1 MLKIGD
7 KLPEF
12 NLKGVDSHGAEQVF
26 TNQSFLGKHL
36 IMYFYPK
43 DDTPEC
49 TTESCN
55 FNTMLSKIK
64 EKANVIGI
72 SDDTAN
78 SHVAFQQKF
87 NLKFPL
93 LSDTNADFAK
103 KLGLGFARFKLT
115 PEEFS
120 EATERTTLLV
130 DKNGVVQQIWN
141 QVKVIG
147 HDEEVLKN
155 LEKLG

>member
-12 NLKGVDSHGAEQVF
+12 NLKGVDAKGEEQTF

-36 IMYFYPK
+36 VIYFYPK

-64 EKANVIGI
+64 GKANIIGI
-72 SDDTAN
+72 SDDTAS
-78 SHVAFQQKF
+78 SHVGFQRKF
-87 NLKFPL
+87 NLNFPL
-93 LSDTNADFAK
+93 LSDTEAKFAK
-103 KLGLGFARFKLT
+103 NLGLGFARFKLT

-130 DKNGVVQQIWN
+130 DKHGIVRQVWN
-141 QVKVIG
+141 KVKVIG
-147 HDEEVLKN
+147 HDAEVLEN
-155 LEKLG
+155 LEKLD